1 MILGSLGNT
10 FLLVWC
16 VSATPVQRCN
26 TVRLPIYPRGC
37 NKRNMDMM
45 GRKKDRSLTII
56 IIVIIVII
64 IIITIIII
72 LINCYKCNNDMH
84 KSKQKLP

>member
-10 FLLVWC
+10 FLVVWC
-16 VSATPVQRCN
+16 VSPSPVQRSN
-26 TVRLPIYPRGC
+26 TIRLPIYPRGC

-56 IIVIIVII
+56 IIIIIVII
-64 IIITIIII
+64 IIIIIIII
-72 LINCYKCNNDMH
+72 LINYY
-84 KSKQKLP
+84 